1 MLLLFG
7 GLLYLQLRVPG
18 LHPVGPFPWASAI
31 LLLLLALFAESN
43 TVRVGPGMEISA
55 GFLAAF
61 LGVAIVG
68 PLGAFVIAV
77 VSQLTGLRSRPRE
90 QILCYAATSGIVTGV
105 TAVLYWAVL
114 RRLGGFLE
122 SSIAIVAIVG
132 LGASIA
138 YQIVNFAFG
147 LPVIWLRRGIGLKRA
162 WRDGVKPF
170 LPFDLFFLAICLGLI
185 SIYHLYL
192 SSGQVSTLYSTLLVL
207 LCIMPVVGLIYSF
220 RAYANQRELARGNE
234 RLARRNERLAL
245 QAIASQITALDL
257 KDNYT
262 ARHSA
267 AVALWARDI
276 ATYLG
281 LSESDRN
288 LVHLASLLHDVG
300 KIGAPDE
307 LLKSPQR
314 LNAENWGFMEG
325 HCLHGYRILCNIS
338 QFEGLATVVLSHHEH
353 YDGNGY
359 PAGLA
364 GEDIPLFSRIICVA
378 DSYSAMVS
386 RRPYG
391 PPLSTEVAMAE
402 LEYKKGSQFDPVVVD
417 AFLAVLEEHDED
429 YRRGAEVDFNLEVDR
444 IKYLRDLPDEMTQ
457 DEVPAAREVD
467 APVPAAR
474 QVSIEDAQS
483 DSRAGG

>member
-1 MLLLFG
+1 
-7 GLLYLQLRVPG
+7 
-18 LHPVGPFPWASAI
+18 
-31 LLLLLALFAESN
+31 
-43 TVRVGPGMEISA
+43 MEISA

-68 PLGAFVIAV
+68 PLGAFLIAV
-77 VSQLTGLRSRPRE
+77 VSQLPGLHKRPRE
-90 QILCYAATSGIVTGV
+90 QTLCYASTSGIVTGC
-105 TAVLYWAVL
+105 AALLYWGL
-114 RRLGGFLE
+114 LQHLGGFLGA
-122 SSIAIVAIVG
+122 SVAVVAIVG
-132 LGASIA
+132 LGCGVC
-138 YQIVNFAFG
+138 YQFLNYILGV
-147 LPVIWLRRGIGLKRA
+147 PVIWLRRGIGFRRA
-162 WRDGVKPF
+162 WNDGVKPF

-192 SSGQVSTLYSTLLVL
+192 SSAEVSTLYSTLLVM
-207 LCIMPVVGLIYSF
+207 LCLMPVVGLIYSF

-267 AVALWARDI
+267 SVALWARDI
-276 ATYLG
+276 AAYMG
-281 LSESDRN
+281 LSERERN

-300 KIGAPDE
+300 KIGVPDE
-307 LLKSPQR
+307 LLKSSSR
-314 LNAENWGFMEG
+314 LDPENWSLIES
-325 HCLHGYRILCNIS
+325 HCLNGYRILRNIS
-338 QFEGLATVVLSHHEH
+338 QFEGLASVVLSHHEH

-359 PAGLA
+359 PGGLA

-386 RRPYG
+386 NRPYG

-402 LEYKKGSQFDPVVVD
+402 LEYKKGTQFDPLVAD

-429 YRRGAEVDFNLEVDR
+429 YRRGVEVDFNLEVDR
-444 IKYLRDLPDEMTQ
+444 IKYLRDLPPEMTQ
-457 DEVPAAREVD
+457 DEMLAMAEAAAPAP
-467 APVPAAR
+467 APEGALL
-474 QVSIEDAQS
+474 QNAQS
-483 DSRAGG
+483 GPRTGG

>member
-1 MLLLFG
+1 MQF
-7 GLLYLQLRVPG
+7 QVPG
-18 LHPVGPFPWASAI
+18 LHPAGPFPWASAT
-31 LLLLLALFAESN
+31 LLLLLALFAELY

-77 VSQLTGLRSRPRE
+77 VSQLPGLRRRPRE
-90 QILCYAATSGIVTGV
+90 QTLCYTATSGIVTGV
-105 TAVLYWAVL
+105 TAVLYWVVL
-114 RRLGGFLE
+114 RHLGGFLE
-122 SSIAIVAIVG
+122 SSIAVVAIVG
-132 LGASIA
+132 LGASVT
-138 YQIVNFAFG
+138 YQVLNYAVG
-147 LPVIWLRRGIGLKRA
+147 LPVIWLRRGIGPKRA
-162 WRDGVKPF
+162 WKDGVKPF
-170 LPFDLFFLAICLGLI
+170 LAFDLFFLAICLGLI

-192 SSGQVSTLYSTLLVL
+192 SGGETSTVYSTLLVM
-207 LCIMPVVGLIYSF
+207 LCLMPVVGLIYSF

-267 AVALWARDI
+267 SVALWARDI
-276 ATYLG
+276 AASLG
-281 LSESDRN
+281 LGEKERN

-300 KIGAPDE
+300 KIGVPDE
-307 LLKSPQR
+307 LLKSPNR
-314 LNAENWGFMEG
+314 LNAENWSFMEG
-325 HCLHGYRILCNIS
+325 HCLNGYRILRNIS

-359 PAGLA
+359 PQGLA

-386 RRPYG
+386 KRPYG

-402 LEYKKGSQFDPVVVD
+402 LEYKKGSQFDPLVAE
-417 AFLAVLEEHDED
+417 AFLAVLGEHDED
-429 YRRGAEVDFNLEVDR
+429 YRRGVEVDFNMEVDR
-444 IKYLRDLPDEMTQ
+444 IRYLRDLPEEMTQ
-457 DEVPAAREVD
+457 DEMLAIMEAAAPAPAARG
-467 APVPAAR
+467 
-474 QVSIEDAQS
+474 VSLQDVRS
-483 DSRAGG
+483 GSPTGG